1 MKPEAAA
8 DVFRALSVPSR
19 MRIVM
24 LLKSE
29 GPLPVKTIAERL
41 EMTSPAISQHLK
53 VLRHAGL
60 VQAERHGYWVPYGID
75 AHALSNCCGTIVRMC
90 ACPSCHGQKVGADET
105 DVDGSEESLLLARR
119 EELLA
124 KLQHVEE
131 ELDRLR
137 ES

>member
-8 DVFRALSVPSR
+8 DMFRALSVPSR
-19 MRIVM
+19 MRMVM

-41 EMTSPAISQHLK
+41 EMTSPAVSQHLK

-90 ACPSCHGQKVGADET
+90 ACPSCHGQEAAAEKMS
-105 DVDGSEESLLLARR
+105 VDASEESLLLERR

-137 ES
+137 GR